1 MALTKTLIGSIV
13 VLDLNPDGSL
23 RASNVE
29 RQYMLKDGDQEIAR
43 PLERDVL
50 TAETVS
56 TVLPDHAALIL
67 RVPQLEADLAA
78 AQTLAQTNGEAAAAA
93 RDEVQA
99 ITSERDAL
107 QASSQAEREALQAER
122 DAAQAER
129 DALQTDVAVLGA
141 ARDALQAECDALRT
155 ERDALQAEKDAA
167 AARTLRSVSPLQARK
182 VLKASGMLATVQAMV
197 DAAPEDDDVRLAW
210 DWALSWDRESPFV
223 SSLGQ
228 SLGLT
233 SQQIDEL
240 FALAARIA
248 E

>member
-29 RQYMLKDGDQEIAR
+29 RQYVLKDGDQEIAR

-78 AQTLAQTNGEAAAAA
+78 VQALAQANGEAAAAA

-99 ITSERDAL
+99 VTADRDAL
-107 QASSQAEREALQAER
+107 QASSQAERE
-122 DAAQAER
+122 
-129 DALQTDVAVLGA
+129 ALQTDVAVLGA
-141 ARDALQAECDALRT
+141 ARDALQAERDTLRT

-167 AARTLRSVSPLQARK
+167 AARALRSVSPLQARK
-182 VLKASGMLATVQAMV
+182 ALKASDMLATVQAMV

-210 DWALSWDRESPFV
+210 DWALAWERDSPFV
-223 SSLGQ
+223 NSLGQ